1 MQTVARSP
9 QKAPRPGAF
18 LLSRPGNRALALPL
32 FLVLFSLLLP
42 LTVVAAHTEGAR
54 VAEVFDGDTV
64 RLADGRHVR
73 LIGINAPELGH
84 DGQADEPLAT
94 AARDR
99 LNELVGGHEVR
110 LVFEEQEYDHYG
122 RLLAHLELAD
132 GTSVEEI
139 LLKEGLASAIAIP
152 PNVRDIARLQAAEAP
167 ARRAHRGLWGDSYYV
182 SVAAESLN
190 PARTGYHLVHG
201 RVTHVG
207 ASHKY
212 VYLDIGPR
220 FALRI
225 AHDDWQRYFR
235 DRPEGWRGARVE
247 ARGWVTETQG
257 RLHMNIGH
265 PAMLRRLPGPGIL

>member
-1 MQTVARSP
+1 MQTVDRFP
-9 QKAPRPGAF
+9 QKAPQPGAF
-18 LLSRPGNRALALPL
+18 LLSRPGNRALPTVPLL
-32 FLVLFSLLLP
+32 FLLSLLLLP

-84 DGQADEPLAT
+84 DGQPDEPFAS

-99 LNELVGGHEVR
+99 LSSLVLGREIR
-110 LVFEEQEYDHYG
+110 LVFEEQEHDHYG
-122 RLLAHLELAD
+122 RSLAHLELMD
-132 GTSVEEI
+132 GTQVEEA

-152 PNVRDIARLQAAEAP
+152 PNVREITRLQAAEAL
-167 ARRAHRGLWGDSYYV
+167 ARHAHKGLWGDSHDVYV
-182 SVAAESLN
+182 SVAAETLN
-190 PARTGYHLVHG
+190 PAHTGYRLVHG
-201 RVTHVG
+201 RITHVG
-207 ASHKY
+207 TSHKY

-235 DRPEGWRGARVE
+235 AQPESWRGARIE
-247 ARGWVTETQG
+247 ARGWITEYQG
-257 RLHMNIGH
+257 RLHMNLGH
-265 PAMLRRLPGPGIL
+265 PAMLRRLP